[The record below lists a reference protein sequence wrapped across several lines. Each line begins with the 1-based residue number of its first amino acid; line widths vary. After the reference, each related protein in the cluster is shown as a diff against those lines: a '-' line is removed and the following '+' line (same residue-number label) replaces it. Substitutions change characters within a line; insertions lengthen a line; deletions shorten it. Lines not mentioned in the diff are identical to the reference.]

1 MPVRDQEVQ
10 TVKMNTRNIGTKLYS
25 LEPMVLLAT
34 AYNAEKSGGDL
45 TLEMENVHGLEIER
59 VLTPQTATEL
69 SFLESR
75 HNMWETGDGALVAN
89 TCISEVIK
97 VNSHHYFQ
105 MVIHSTNN
113 KVNAIR
119 TVV

>member
-1 MPVRDQEVQ
+1 MNLEVE
-10 TVKMNTRNIGTKLYS
+10 TVTMNTANIRTKLYS

-34 AYNAEKSGGDL
+34 DYNAEKSGGDL
-45 TLEMENVHGLEIER
+45 TLEMEKIHGLEIER

-75 HNMWETGDGALVAN
+75 HNLWETGDGPLVAN

-119 TVV
+119 TIV